1 MAETVH
7 PSGRTDGL
15 DRDDLPAGA
24 LPTPLARTKIPR
36 HYRAPHELAKN
47 PPRRPPQ
54 TLHDRPPADTG
65 DQPAPSRHP
74 RHLPIRNQ
82 P

>member
-15 DRDDLPAGA
+15 DATTCQPAHSLRHLHEHRSRG
-24 LPTPLARTKIPR
+24 TTERRTNSPR
-36 HYRAPHELAKN
+36 IRQDV
-47 PPRRPPQ
+47 RRRLCM
-54 TLHDRPPADTG
+54 TAHPADTG

-74 RHLPIRNQ
+74 QTPDIFR
-82 P
+82 